1 MCGRF
6 TMATPGQVI
15 AEVFGLDDVPELSP
29 RFNIAPTQAVAAVR
43 ARAGGRRE
51 LVALTWGLI
60 PSWSKD
66 RTIGSRM
73 INARAE
79 TVGEKPA
86 FRAALRARRCLVL
99 ADGFYEW
106 QRIGTRKQPHHI
118 RMRDGRP
125 FAFAGLWERWTPPEG
140 DPVESCTIITTLPNE
155 VVAPIHDRMPA
166 ILAPAD
172 LDCGLDPGVRD
183 PVPVTA
189 LLRPYP
195 SGDMTAYPVGLR
207 VNSPGADD
215 PSCVVPTSAA

>member
-1 MCGRF
+1 
-6 TMATPGQVI
+6 MATPGQVI

-43 ARAGGRRE
+43 ARAGGGRE

-66 RTIGSRM
+66 RAIGSRM

-86 FRAALRARRCLVL
+86 FRAALRARRCLIL

-106 QRIGTRKQPHHI
+106 QKLGARKQPHHI

-125 FAFAGLWERWTPPEG
+125 FAFAGLWERWTPPDG
-140 DPVESCTIITTLPNE
+140 DPVESCTIITTVPNE
-155 VVAPIHDRMPA
+155 IVAPIHDRMPV
-166 ILAPAD
+166 ILAPAELD
-172 LDCGLDPGVRD
+172 LWLDPGVRD
-183 PVPVTA
+183 PAVA
-189 LLRPYP
+189 AGLLRPHP
-195 SGDMTAYPVGLR
+195 AGDMVAYPVSLR

-215 PSCVVPTSAA
+215 PSCVVPLNAA

>member
-1 MCGRF
+1 
-6 TMATPGQVI
+6 MATPGQVI

-43 ARAGGRRE
+43 ARADGGRE

-66 RTIGSRM
+66 RTIGSRL

-106 QRIGTRKQPHHI
+106 QKLGTRKQPHHI

-172 LDCGLDPGVRD
+172 LDRWLDPGARD
-183 PVPVTA
+183 PAAVAA

-195 SGDMTAYPVGLR
+195 AGDMTAYPVSLR

-215 PSCVVPTSAA
+215 PSCVVPTNAA

>member
-1 MCGRF
+1 
-6 TMATPGQVI
+6 MATPGQVI

-43 ARAGGRRE
+43 ARADGGRE

-106 QRIGTRKQPHHI
+106 QKLGTRKQPHHI

-125 FAFAGLWERWTPPEG
+125 FAFAGLWERWTPAEG

-172 LDCGLDPGVRD
+172 LDRWLDPGARD
-183 PVPVTA
+183 PAAVAA

-195 SGDMTAYPVGLR
+195 AGDMTAYPVSLR

-215 PSCVVPTSAA
+215 PSCVVPTNAA